1 MMYGMSARQPI
12 KRGAAVN
19 ERMRV
24 STRVRLPGGDVDMET
39 ALPIERREFV
49 KRNLRST
56 RHLQKD
62 ARPAQEMEA
71 EPKKAAVNLTG
82 ISLRTLFTATAMVAV
97 VLSMML
103 LLDLSAMMEKG
114 KEVNAIT
121 ASVEKASEQIEQLRV
136 DLAMAT
142 RETDIAYSASKR
154 LGLIAGKGAQTV
166 YIQVPAKYQTSD
178 QFPLSS
184 DAPPVQNGAYAA
196 LSGYMD

>member
-1 MMYGMSARQPI
+1 MMYGMNARQPI
-12 KRGAAVN
+12 KRGAAVT

-39 ALPIERREFV
+39 AMPIERREFV

-56 RHLQKD
+56 RHTQ
-62 ARPAQEMEA
+62 QEVGPSVEA
-71 EPKKAAVNLTG
+71 GEAKKPSVNLTG
-82 ISLRTLFTATAMVAV
+82 ISLRHLTMITAMVAV
-97 VLSMML
+97 VLSMIL

-121 ASVEKASEQIEQLRV
+121 TSVEKTSEMIEQLRV

-166 YIQVPAKYQTSD
+166 YIQVPAKYQPKDEFFTTT
-178 QFPLSS
+178 